1 MVDIL
6 ANFILRLMLKSGRL
20 KSEIVYHEHV
30 IERWLLSLVNDDV
43 LAKRS
48 SVPYSSRDLRFV
60 V

>member
-43 LAKRS
+43 
-48 SVPYSSRDLRFV
+48 PYSSRDLRFV